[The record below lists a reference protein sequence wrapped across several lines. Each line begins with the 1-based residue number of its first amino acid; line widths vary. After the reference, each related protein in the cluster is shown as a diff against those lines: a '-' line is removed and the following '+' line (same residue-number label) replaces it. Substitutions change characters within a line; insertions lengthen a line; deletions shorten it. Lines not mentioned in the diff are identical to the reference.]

1 VTSKTRAES
10 GFKGQA
16 VSRHPR
22 HPLSLLTGATL
33 LLSSCKSPPAQDA
46 QPPLPEVRVSPREIA
61 GVRLV
66 PVRPSLLARCRQEAH
81 RVPFPVPCPRILPA
95 RQLDLLWC
103 NGCPPGEETFNVD
116 GLFRGPVGY
125 EGRGHGGSRDLHL
138 VIGAFRAEE
147 NPVRSL
153 CPGAH
158 LAGASRVRG
167 RAGHWILCPMPPE
180 PGFHSGHVVLTWV
193 EDGARYV
200 VSLHGQTKVNRRIAR
215 VIAGDLVMVA

>member
-1 VTSKTRAES
+1 VGRRAY
-10 GFKGQA
+10 
-16 VSRHPR
+16 H
-22 HPLSLLTGATL
+22 LLILLAGATL
-33 LLSSCKSPPAQDA
+33 LLSGCKSPPPLDA
-46 QPPLPEVRVSPREIA
+46 QPPLPEVRVSPRKIA
-61 GVRLV
+61 EVRLV
-66 PVRPSLLARCRQEAH
+66 PVRPNLLARCRQEAH
-81 RVPFPVPCPRILPA
+81 RVPFPAPCPQLLPA

-125 EGRGHGGSRDLHL
+125 EGKGHGGSRDLHL
-138 VIGAFRAEE
+138 VMGAFRAED

-200 VSLHGQTKVNRRIAR
+200 VSLHGQTEVNRRIAR
-215 VIAGDLVMVA
+215 GIARDLVMVA